1 MKFHKSVLPNGDLK
15 ITADNEAR
23 AWLKE
28 QLQEISVV
36 DFWPEFVAGFIAFY
50 YPWLR
55 YAKDQDLIDM
65 GALTS
70 SPVLMETMPD
80 GSDNLAES
88 RVWWFPNYQVENEF
102 DTLKRTGRLVMSL
115 APEG

>member
-15 ITADNEAR
+15 ITADNEGR
-23 AWLKE
+23 AYLKE
-28 QLQEISVV
+28 QLKETSVV
-36 DFWPEFVAGFIAFY
+36 DFWPEFVAEFIAFY

-55 YAKDQDLIDM
+55 YALPEEL

-70 SPVLMETMPD
+70 SPILLETASCGCP
-80 GSDNLAES
+80 LAKS
-88 RVWWFPNYQVENEF
+88 RVWWFPEYQVENEF

-115 APEG
+115 APED

>member
-1 MKFHKSVLPNGDLK
+1 MKFHKSVLPNGDLLV
-15 ITADNEAR
+15 TADNEAR
-23 AWLKE
+23 AYLKE
-28 QLQEISVV
+28 QLQETSVV
-36 DFWPEFVAGFIAFY
+36 DFWPWFVSDFIAFY

-55 YAKDQDLIDM
+55 YAQPEEL

-70 SPVLMETMPD
+70 SPILMEVTNTGRP
-80 GSDNLAES
+80 LAEP

-102 DTLKRTGRLVMSL
+102 DTLKRTDRLVMSL